1 MKNFFYLII
10 ISLFISLS
18 LLLCTCQEKKAGI
31 VFTFDDDSVNEWYSQ
46 RSLFQKYNIHATF
59 FISKPHLLDSTQ
71 INQLKILAADGHEIA
86 CHGYQHKNALNY
98 QSEDYINQ
106 EVKPALQKM
115 RDLGFEPAAFA
126 YPFGTS
132 TSELDSIMLNYF
144 KVIRKATYNIS
155 DTTIDQYA
163 EIYANSNNY
172 RIVNAM
178 GIDNNY
184 AISPENFETG
194 IIRALK
200 NKEILVVYAH
210 IIDASK
216 EEYTIHP
223 EYLEKL
229 FVICQKHHIKSITMR
244 EMYHHFEK

>member
-1 MKNFFYLII
+1 MKRIFYYW
-10 ISLFISLS
+10 FVT
-18 LLLCTCQEKKAGI
+18 LLLLSCTEQKKEAGI
-31 VFTFDDDSVNEWYSQ
+31 AFTFDDHSVDEWYSQ

-71 INQLKILAADGHEIA
+71 IEQLKILAADGHEIA

-98 QSEDYINQ
+98 QPKDYLNEEI
-106 EVKPALQKM
+106 KPALQKM
-115 RDLGFEPAAFA
+115 REIGFEPTAFA

-132 TSELDSIMLNYF
+132 TAELDSMLLSYF
-144 KVIRKATYNIS
+144 KTIRKATYNIS
-155 DTTIDQYA
+155 DTTIDQYV
-163 EIYANSNNY
+163 EIYANSKNY

-184 AISPENFETG
+184 AISPENFESG
-194 IIRALK
+194 IKRALK
-200 NKEILVVYAH
+200 NKETLVVYAH
-210 IIDASK
+210 IINSSN

-229 FVICQKHHIKSITMR
+229 FLICQKHHIKSKTMS
-244 EMYHHFEK
+244 ELGI

>member
-1 MKNFFYLII
+1 MKKKFIYYLVLLFFCFCC
-10 ISLFISLS
+10 S
-18 LLLCTCQEKKAGI
+18 CKTEKAG
-31 VFTFDDDSVNEWYSQ
+31 VAFTFDDHSINEWYSQ

-71 INQLKILAADGHEIA
+71 IKQLKVLAADGHEIA
-86 CHGYQHKNALNY
+86 CHGYQHKNAFNY
-98 QSEDYINQ
+98 QTEDYLNE

-115 RDLGFEPAAFA
+115 REIGFDPTAFA

-144 KVIRKATYNIS
+144 KTLRKATYNIS
-155 DTTIDQYA
+155 DTTIDQYD

-178 GIDNNY
+178 GIDYNY

-194 IIRALK
+194 IKRALK
-200 NKEILVVYAH
+200 NNETLVVYAH
-210 IIDASK
+210 IIDASN

-229 FVICQKHHIKSITMR
+229 FLICQKYHIKSVTIG
-244 EMYHHFEK
+244 EMYRHFE